1 MSAKSAT
8 VADRWVSGDGLP
20 SNGIRLDRPAW
31 FSWLDAPTTTSFAYP
46 LHDPRCGY
54 IIGFM
59 TVRKEARQRGGRYW
73 SAYRRQGPRLRK
85 IYLGASGAVTHA
97 RLEEV
102 VATLLRERVAPVV
115 GAPPNPTPIP

>member
-1 MSAKSAT
+1 
-8 VADRWVSGDGLP
+8 
-20 SNGIRLDRPAW
+20 
-31 FSWLDAPTTTSFAYP
+31 
-46 LHDPRCGY
+46 
-54 IIGFM
+54 M

-85 IYLGASGAVTHA
+85 IYLGASGAVTYA

-115 GAPPNPTPIP
+115 GAPPNPTSIP

>member
-8 VADRWVSGDGLP
+8 VADRWVYGDGLP

-31 FSWLDAPTTTSFAYP
+31 FGWLDAPTTTSFAYP

-85 IYLGASGAVTHA
+85 IYLGASCAVTHA